1 MIELPVLFLLLQ
13 FYTQQQSTYLLSSI
27 LFRWSAGP
35 FHIPFLLYYNQTNN
49 RNTSSSSSST
59 NKFKMQFSL
68 ATLVLGLAAIA
79 SAGTVDVEGVRNAPR
94 SAVNVRRQNDN
105 RPVPN
110 GACCVANTSLKQDTC
125 TSASGQT
132 GRCVPG
138 GNNCK

>member
-1 MIELPVLFLLLQ
+1 LILNTISTTYYLQ
-13 FYTQQQSTYLLSSI
+13 FFS
-27 LFRWSAGP
+27 SAGRLVY
-35 FHIPFLLYYNQTNN
+35 FHIPYLLYYNQTNKQTSFFN
-49 RNTSSSSSST
+49 FNT
-59 NKFKMQFSL
+59 FKMQLSL
-68 ATLVLGLAAIA
+68 ATLVFGLVAIA
-79 SAGTVDVEGVRNAPR
+79 SAGTMDVEGVRNAPR

-125 TSASGQT
+125 TAANGQT